1 MEWQNNYNY
10 WINAAAVDSGLKNE
24 LLNVTDENELA
35 DRFYRNLEFG
45 TAGLRG
51 VIGAGSN
58 RMNIHTVDR
67 ATRGFAEHLL
77 TKSAEPSCAIGY
89 DSRIKSDVFAK
100 VAAAALA
107 AKGVKVWIYPE
118 LIPTPMLSFA
128 VRYLH
133 CDGGIVITA
142 SHNPAKYNGYKAYGS
157 DGCQL
162 DIEESENVMRL
173 IEKEEMIAADMPDF
187 DKLLADGKIN
197 YIGSDLT
204 DAYYN
209 MIESLSLCKPKVS
222 TKVVYSPL
230 NGTGNK
236 PVRTIL
242 ERIGNMDVTVV
253 LEQELPDGNFPTCPY
268 PNPEIEEAMRLSVK
282 LAKKIGA
289 DFCLATDPDSDRVG
303 AGVVTED
310 GVRLIS
316 GNEMGVMLFDYVC
329 RMRTQNGTMP
339 KKPAAIKTVVTTGMT
354 ARVAEK
360 YGVEL
365 CDLLTGFKFIGGK
378 IGEWEQKGEEKRFI
392 FGFEE
397 SYGYLSGTAV
407 RDKDA
412 VNASMLICE
421 MAAYYKSQGKNLL
434 QALNALYEE
443 YGYYRSELVNMAFEG
458 AAGMEKMNSIMNALR
473 KQLPTEFAGIAVVKA
488 VDYKF
493 DETGL
498 PKSNMLRFCL
508 ADKSEIVVRPSGT
521 EPKLKLYVTASA
533 ETEEECRKTAAKLAE
548 SCKKL
553 MSV

>member
-1 MEWQNNYNY
+1 MNWKNSYDY
-10 WINAAAVDSGLKNE
+10 WMNSEALDKELKEE
-24 LLNVTDENELA
+24 LLNITDEDELS
-35 DRFYRNLEFG
+35 DRFYRELEFG

-77 TKSAEPSCAIGY
+77 TKSASPACAIGY

-107 AKGVKVWIYPE
+107 AKGVKVWLYQE

-162 DIEESENVMRL
+162 DIEESENVMHL
-173 IEKEEMIAADMPDF
+173 IEKEEMIAAELPSF
-187 DKLLADGKIN
+187 DKLLAEGKIC
-197 YIGSDLT
+197 YIGTDLT
-204 DAYYN
+204 DAYYD
-209 MIESLSLCKPKVS
+209 MVASLSLCPPQVE

-236 PVRTIL
+236 PVRTML
-242 ERIGNMDVTVV
+242 QRIGNINVTVV
-253 LEQELPDGNFPTCPY
+253 PEQELPDGNFPTCPY
-268 PNPEIEEAMRLSVK
+268 PNPEIEAAMRLAAQ
-282 LAKKIGA
+282 LAKEVGA
-289 DFCLATDPDSDRVG
+289 DFCRATDPDCDRVG
-303 AGVVTED
+303 AGVVTDD

-339 KKPAAIKTVVTTGMT
+339 KNPTAIKTVVTTGMT

-378 IGEWEQKGEEKRFI
+378 IGEWEAEGEENRFI

-434 QALNALYEE
+434 QALESLYEE

-458 AAGMEKMNSIMNALR
+458 ASGMEKMTAIMNGIR
-473 KQLPTEFAGIAVVKA
+473 ENTPTEFAGIAVEKFI
-488 VDYKF
+488 DYKF

-498 PKSNMLRFCL
+498 PVSNMLRFLL

-533 ETEEECRKTAAKLAE
+533 ETEDECRKTAAKLAE

-553 MSV
+553 TEI